1 MTDDTSGPEEHQQ
14 AAASGGHPTS
24 LELFPVGA
32 AFERRIRVS
41 ETHLVLA
48 SAVFGTNGPAHT
60 DESYDIGGVTGR
72 VIPGSLL
79 SGWLS
84 ALIADT
90 FLPAAGPYLG
100 ESIRFRAPVR
110 AGDDI
115 TLSIT
120 VTANEER
127 EGKGSSMITVGTA
140 VRSSSGQLIA
150 DGEARLLLNHIW
162 ARTG

>member
-1 MTDDTSGPEEHQQ
+1 MTETTRGPQEQGPGTISTGH
-14 AAASGGHPTS
+14 AAC
-24 LELFPVGA
+24 LEQFPVGA
-32 AFERRIRVS
+32 TFDRRIRVT

-120 VTANEER
+120 ITANAER
-127 EGKGSSMITVGTA
+127 EGRGSSMVTVGTA
-140 VRSSSGQLIA
+140 VKGSSGQLIA
-150 DGEARLLLNHIW
+150 DGEAKLLLNHVSV
-162 ARTG
+162 RTR

>member
-14 AAASGGHPTS
+14 AAASAGHTTC
-24 LELFPVGA
+24 LTLFPVGA

-120 VTANEER
+120 VAANEER

-140 VRSSSGQLIA
+140 VRGSSGQLIA

>member
-1 MTDDTSGPEEHQQ
+1 MTDDTSGAEQHQPT
-14 AAASGGHPTS
+14 AMSPGHTTS

-32 AFERRIRVS
+32 TFERRIRVS

-120 VTANEER
+120 VTANGER

-140 VRSSSGQLIA
+140 VRGSSGQLIA
-150 DGEARLLLNHIW
+150 DGEARLLLNHI
-162 ARTG
+162 